1 LGLEKDNAYGCGAY
15 DYMLKM
21 WSIWILIIL
30 RYKNGMLFLES
41 SGLNE
46 NDFVGMI
53 EKEDGFELGAKVK
66 DGNNEYEVIDNSEFP
81 FFTLRNDNN
90 QTKTEYINK
99 LSRSSG
105 SGTTWDSMFGGDLTL
120 TVKQRIIMLGQVL
133 LNEDTYIMDGIN
145 NGFISVIGNTPGGGK
160 TSPFDEIKK
169 YSSWY
174 WGAEAA
180 TKPRFVI
187 EKTAPN
193 KVCPTCINSSLCDK
207 SKPSGGIKVK
217 FTNSLKQLVD
227 LSTISSKSIGG
238 FYVPFGKLSGSDF
251 NYGDSQDTAGEL
263 NVSIFR
269 PETIIDDSESHN
281 FFKEYKPVGDVL
293 LKNTDFILDSTELSK
308 CFPKEGPYND
318 DLITPVIGA
327 EDKNGTPISDDI
339 TAFTGHNHIYTM
351 LVAGDTRPPEDFT
364 LIARYVKN
372 KGFKKNSEGITIWKP
387 EAPEGYIALGFVID
401 IRPSF
406 DPDPDPDP
414 NSVNDNKPPRDIIAT
429 VPEAS
434 LKELQLSYFENKAFL
449 TNVNVT
455 TNINTFL
462 DDTHKTLI
470 ETAATDPTGNIL
482 CQPMG
487 YASDTIS
494 TQQVVESSA
503 DSEPINALFKNKK
516 YSLQK
521 IYDNNNE

>member
-1 LGLEKDNAYGCGAY
+1 
-15 DYMLKM
+15 M

-99 LSRSSG
+99 LSRHSSG

-193 KVCPTCINSSLCDK
+193 KVCPTCKNSSLCDP
-207 SKPSGGIKVK
+207 SNNSGGIKVK
-217 FTNSLKQLVD
+217 FTNSLKKLVD
-227 LSTISSKSIGG
+227 LSTISSKSIVDSE
-238 FYVPFGKLSGSDF
+238 FYVPFGKLTGRDF
-251 NYGDSQDTAGEL
+251 NYGNSQDTASEL

-318 DLITPVIGA
+318 DLITPVIG
-327 EDKNGTPISDDI
+327 DGYKNVEPISDDI
-339 TAFTGHNHIYTM
+339 AAFKNHDHIYTM

-364 LIARYVKN
+364 LIARYVK
-372 KGFKKNSEGITIWKP
+372 KEGFKKNSEGITIWKP

-401 IRPSF
+401 IRPF
-406 DPDPDPDP
+406 DSG
-414 NSVNDNKPPRDIIAT
+414 NANNDNKPPRDIIAT
-429 VPEAS
+429 VPKNS
-434 LKELQLSYFENKAFL
+434 LNELQLLYNDKSGFL

-462 DDTHKTLI
+462 DDTHKRLI
-470 ETAATDPTGNIL
+470 SSATAPTGNIL
-482 CQPMG
+482 CKSM
-487 YASDTIS
+487 SDDDDDDAIS
-494 TQQVVESSA
+494 TKHVVESSA